1 MKKKKKR
8 RRKKKDPSIEP
19 SVIPKKKN
27 LLIILPTSHIDLIQN
42 HLEIKVSDSYIF
54 HSLCSM
60 LFKILFH
67 FIFIFVIGDS
77 EIDMQYIVY
86 YSYHLL
92 FKINLCIEFK

>member
-1 MKKKKKR
+1 MRKKKKK
-8 RRKKKDPSIEP
+8 KTLLLNLQLYQ
-19 SVIPKKKN
+19 KKKN

>member
-1 MKKKKKR
+1 
-8 RRKKKDPSIEP
+8 
-19 SVIPKKKN
+19 
-27 LLIILPTSHIDLIQN
+27 
-42 HLEIKVSDSYIF
+42 
-54 HSLCSM
+54 M

-92 FKINLCIEFK
+92 FKINLRIEFK